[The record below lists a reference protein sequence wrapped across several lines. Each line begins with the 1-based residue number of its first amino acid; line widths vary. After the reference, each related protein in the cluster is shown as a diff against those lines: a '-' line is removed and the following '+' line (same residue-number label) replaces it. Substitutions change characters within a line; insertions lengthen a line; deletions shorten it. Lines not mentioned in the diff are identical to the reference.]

1 MQHFN
6 DSNGMF
12 RESPQHN
19 GQQHNNKSTMSMK
32 DSAAN
37 NYTQSSIDISTHT
50 EPRDRLRRVLSTPEG
65 NTVIVIV
72 CLFIQLQQYT
82 IP

>member
-1 MQHFN
+1 
-6 DSNGMF
+6 
-12 RESPQHN
+12 
-19 GQQHNNKSTMSMK
+19 MK

-65 NTVIVIV
+65 NTVIVLV